1 MSIVTDPPTTLA
13 DARRWPPRRQ
23 TALRGMGRDPL
34 RRRMLATG
42 DGMTVAAVAL
52 ALAMTSTQAATLS
65 LFFAP
70 VWLVLAKLHGL
81 YDRDHRALRHLTVDE
96 VPSIVIWAT
105 TGVALLVLFL
115 HSAGASGVSLSL
127 FVEVWLVAVLAA
139 LSLRAVMRFV
149 WRRIT
154 PPERVM
160 IVGNGP
166 VADATRRKLELFPD
180 VHSELV
186 EERESLL
193 PWELDDTA
201 PWLRTVD
208 RIILASNSIDEELIA
223 RLVEFCRRRRIK
235 LSVVPPARG
244 IFGTATQLTYVADLP
259 VVEYNTWDVS
269 RSTLVL
275 KRALDLSLASFA
287 LIICAPLF
295 ALTAGFLLLAYGRPI
310 FFAQTRIGADETP
323 FKMLKFRTMVRDAEV
338 LRPELVALERLP
350 EPAYKLHR
358 DPRVTRL
365 GRLLRKT
372 SIDELP
378 QLINVLKGDMSLVG
392 PRPEEAAVV
401 DLYDDAHRFRLA
413 IKPGLTGPMQVY
425 GRGELTFQ
433 ERLAVERE
441 YIENLSV
448 GRDLRLLALTVIPVL
463 SGRGAY

>member
-1 MSIVTDPPTTLA
+1 MLL
-13 DARRWPPRRQ
+13 RRD
-23 TALRGMGRDPL
+23 RDPL

-42 DGMTVAAVAL
+42 DAVTLVAVAL
-52 ALAMTSTQAATLS
+52 ALAWTSSEAALLS
-65 LFFAP
+65 LLFAP

-96 VPSIVIWAT
+96 VPGIFIWAT
-105 TGVALLVLFL
+105 TGTTLLVLFL
-115 HSAGASGVSLSL
+115 HSVGASGVRASS
-127 FVEVWLVAVLAA
+127 VVVVWLVAVLGAV
-139 LSLRAVMRFV
+139 SLRGIVRSV

-160 IVGNGP
+160 IVGSGP

-180 VHSELV
+180 VHSHLV
-186 EERESLL
+186 EERASLQ
-193 PWELDDTA
+193 PWELDERSSS
-201 PWLRTVD
+201 LRGVD
-208 RIILASNSIDEELIA
+208 RVMLASSSIDEELIA

-275 KRALDLSLASFA
+275 KRALDLVLASLA

-295 ALTAGFLLLAYGRPI
+295 AVVAASLLLTDGRPI
-310 FFAQTRIGADETP
+310 FFAQTRVGAGEKL
-323 FKMLKFRTMVRDAEV
+323 FKMLKFRSMVRGAEA
-338 LRPELVALERLP
+338 LRPEVVALEQLS
-350 EPAYKLHR
+350 EPVYKLPR

-365 GRLLRKT
+365 GRFLRKT

-378 QLINVLKGDMSLVG
+378 QLLNVIKGEMSLVG

-401 DLYDDAHRFRLA
+401 DLYEEAHRFRLA

-425 GRGELTFQ
+425 GRGELTFP

-441 YIENLSV
+441 YIENLSL
-448 GRDLRLLALTVIPVL
+448 GRDLRLLAMTIIPVL